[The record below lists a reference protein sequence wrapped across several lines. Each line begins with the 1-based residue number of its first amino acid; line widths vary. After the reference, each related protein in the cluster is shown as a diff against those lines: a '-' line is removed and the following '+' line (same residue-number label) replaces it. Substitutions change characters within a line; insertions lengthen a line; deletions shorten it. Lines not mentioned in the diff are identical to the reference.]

1 LNKLIKITLEAINKI
16 FSYALRIGNKDKKI
30 KVFSDSKVNKL
41 NIKYFM
47 NSGW

>member
-1 LNKLIKITLEAINKI
+1 LNKLIKITLEAINKV
-16 FSYALRIGNKDKKI
+16 FSCALRIGNKNKKI
-30 KVFSDSKVNKL
+30 KLFSESNVNKL